1 MNKLKLILKSPYAM
15 ILVVIPIF
23 LFISTKIEDE
33 IEKKEELKEVS
44 KVIIKPIIE
53 VHKKIIKV
61 NDIKED
67 KEYQKLINKIF
78 YHDTELYKMGYKK
91 TDMNYELLTQRI
103 NYYKKLVSEM
113 NVDRYIQDK
122 TDYKLIKKDYERL
135 HRLVTY
141 YDRTYKMYRK
151 KGISRSWIYNEF
163 EKKAFS
169 DFEKKVAKLYRT
181 SLSYH
186 DVNSLTQYHFKDT
199 NNSSKINTIGFL
211 QRIKQKRNY
220 IESKII
226 TYEANKKSFDKILSI
241 YEKLKKYYVGANH
254 ENN

>member
-61 NDIKED
+61 NNIKED

-91 TDMNYELLTQRI
+91 TDMNYELLTKRI
-103 NYYKKLVSEM
+103 NYYKKSVLEM

-135 HRLVTY
+135 HRLVTV
-141 YDRTYKMYRK
+141 KC
-151 KGISRSWIYNEF
+151 KG
-163 EKKAFS
+163 
-169 DFEKKVAKLYRT
+169 
-181 SLSYH
+181 
-186 DVNSLTQYHFKDT
+186 
-199 NNSSKINTIGFL
+199 KIH
-211 QRIKQKRNY
+211 Q
-220 IESKII
+220 
-226 TYEANKKSFDKILSI
+226 
-241 YEKLKKYYVGANH
+241 
-254 ENN
+254 